1 MQVTNNKFE
10 DYITHQ
16 IEDARKILNA
26 YISLPQNK
34 RPILV
39 VMMEAF
45 INGMETQERLS
56 NNSSKHLLNGSEIS
70 KKKKKDDNIVQQI
83 DMFNYL
89 NRKSIDL

>member
-1 MQVTNNKFE
+1 MFE
-10 DYITHQ
+10 NYIAQQ

-56 NNSSKHLLNGSEIS
+56 NNSSKFLTNVSEIS
-70 KKKKKDDNIVQQI
+70 KIE
-83 DMFNYL
+83 
-89 NRKSIDL
+89 R

>member
-16 IEDARKILNA
+16 IEDARKILDA

-34 RPILV
+34 RSILV
-39 VMMEAF
+39 VMMESF

-56 NNSSKHLLNGSEIS
+56 NNCNSSKCLTNVSEIS
-70 KKKKKDDNIVQQI
+70 EEKKKDDNIAQQI

-89 NRKSIDL
+89 SDNK